1 MHVTQE
7 QVMMRKMVRDFAR
20 KEIAP
25 AAEIMEKTDEFPF
38 QLIKKMGEHGLM
50 GIPVP
55 EQYGGA
61 GADVVSY
68 ILAIHEI
75 SRISAAVGVI
85 LSVHTSVG
93 TNPILYFG
101 NEEQKM
107 KYIPKLASGDHL
119 GAFAL
124 TEPHS
129 GSDAGSLRTTA
140 IKKNGKYLL
149 NGSKIFIT
157 NGGAADIYITFAL
170 TAPDQGRHGISAFIV
185 EKNTPGFT
193 VGKKERKL
201 GLYGS
206 NTTELIFD
214 NAEVPEANLLG
225 KEGDGFHIAMAN
237 LNVGR
242 IGIAAQAS
250 ELQRRLLSMPLIM
263 RSSECNLEAPIAANQ
278 GISFKLADMATRA
291 EAARHL
297 VYHAADLHNRGL
309 NCGKEASMAK
319 QFASDAAVKAA
330 LDAVQIY
337 GGYGYMKDYP
347 VERLLRDAKVTQ
359 IYEGTNEIQRLII
372 SKYLLGGT

>member
-1 MHVTQE
+1 
-7 QVMMRKMVRDFAR
+7 
-20 KEIAP
+20 
-25 AAEIMEKTDEFPF
+25 
-38 QLIKKMGEHGLM
+38 MGKHGLM

-107 KYIPKLASGDHL
+107 KYIPNLASGDHL

-185 EKNTPGFT
+185 EKTHP
-193 VGKKERKL
+193 VLPLEKRKKAGAL
-201 GLYGS
+201 WLQYYG
-206 NTTELIFD
+206 TDF
-214 NAEVPEANLLG
+214 
-225 KEGDGFHIAMAN
+225 
-237 LNVGR
+237 
-242 IGIAAQAS
+242 
-250 ELQRRLLSMPLIM
+250 
-263 RSSECNLEAPIAANQ
+263 
-278 GISFKLADMATRA
+278 
-291 EAARHL
+291 
-297 VYHAADLHNRGL
+297 
-309 NCGKEASMAK
+309 
-319 QFASDAAVKAA
+319 
-330 LDAVQIY
+330 
-337 GGYGYMKDYP
+337 
-347 VERLLRDAKVTQ
+347 
-359 IYEGTNEIQRLII
+359 
-372 SKYLLGGT
+372 

>member
-1 MHVTQE
+1 MYVTQE

-25 AAEIMEKTDEFPF
+25 AAEIMETTDEFPF
-38 QLIKKMGEHGLM
+38 QLIEKMGKHGLM

-55 EQYGGA
+55 ERYGGA

-75 SRISAAVGVI
+75 SKISAAVGVI

-107 KYIPKLASGDHL
+107 KYIPNLASGEHV

-170 TAPDQGRHGISAFIV
+170 TAQDQGRHGISAFIV

-206 NTTELIFD
+206 NTTELMFD
-214 NAEVPEANLLG
+214 NAEVPEENLLG

-242 IGIAAQAS
+242 IGIAAQALGIT
-250 ELQRRLLSMPLIM
+250 EAALDHAVNYAKQRVQFGR
-263 RSSECNLEAPIAANQ
+263 PIAANQ

-297 VYHAADLHNRGL
+297 VYNAADLHNRGL
-309 NCGKEASMAK
+309 ACGKEASMAK
-319 QFASDAAVKAA
+319 QFASDTAVKAA
-330 LDAVQIY
+330 LDAVQIF

-372 SKYLLGGT
+372 SKHLLDGT

>member
-1 MHVTQE
+1 
-7 QVMMRKMVRDFAR
+7 MMRKMVRDFAR

-75 SRISAAVGVI
+75 SKISAAVGVI

-124 TEPHS
+124 TEPYS

-140 IKKNGKYLL
+140 IKKNGKYVL

-193 VGKKERKL
+193 VGKKEKKL

-214 NAEVPEANLLG
+214 NAEVLEANLLG
-225 KEGDGFHIAMAN
+225 KEGDGFNIAMAN

-242 IGIAAQAS
+242 IGIAAQALGIA
-250 ELQRRLLSMPLIM
+250 EAALEHAVAYAKQRVQFGR
-263 RSSECNLEAPIAANQ
+263 PIAANQ

-297 VYHAADLHNRGL
+297 VYHAAGLHNRGL
-309 NCGKEASMAK
+309 ACGKEASMAK

>member
-1 MHVTQE
+1 
-7 QVMMRKMVRDFAR
+7 MMRKMVRDFAR

-242 IGIAAQAS
+242 IGIAAQALGIA
-250 ELQRRLLSMPLIM
+250 EAALEHAVNYAKQRVQFGR
-263 RSSECNLEAPIAANQ
+263 PIAANQ

-347 VERLLRDAKVTQ
+347 VERLLRDSKVTQ

-372 SKYLLGGT
+372 SKHLLGGT